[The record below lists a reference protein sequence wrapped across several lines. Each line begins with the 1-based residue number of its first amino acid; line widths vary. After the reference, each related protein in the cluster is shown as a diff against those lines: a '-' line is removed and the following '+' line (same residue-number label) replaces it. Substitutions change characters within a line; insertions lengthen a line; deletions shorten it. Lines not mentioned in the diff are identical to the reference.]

1 MSMKIKKAELEM
13 VCGVSSPVP
22 VTDKPEY
29 AFAGRSNVGKSSLI
43 NALLNRKNLARTSSQ
58 PGKTQTLN
66 FYNVNDS
73 FYLVDLPGYGYAKA
87 GREESAKWGKM
98 VERYLNTSA
107 SLRRVFLL
115 VDIRHEP
122 TANDRLMYDWIV
134 NSGYTPVVIAT
145 KLDKI
150 KRSQTDKQKKL
161 VRTTLGMGTGD
172 ILIAFSSETKQ
183 GSEEIYALLTDE

>member
-1 MSMKIKKAELEM
+1 MKIVKAELEI
-13 VCGVSSPVP
+13 VCGVSSAVP
-22 VTDKPEY
+22 ETDKPEY

-66 FYNVNDS
+66 FYNVNDA

-87 GREESAKWGKM
+87 GREESAKWGRM
-98 VERYLNTSA
+98 VERYLNSSA
-107 SLRRVFLL
+107 SLKRVFLL

-122 TANDRLMYDWIV
+122 TANDKLMYDWV
-134 NSGYTPVVIAT
+134 VDSGYTPVVIAT

-150 KRSQTDKQKKL
+150 KRSQIEKQKKL
-161 VRTTLGMGTGD
+161 VRQTLGMGSEDT
-172 ILIAFSSETKQ
+172 LIAFSSETKQ
-183 GSEEIYALLTDE
+183 GSEEIYALLSE

>member
-1 MSMKIKKAELEM
+1 MSMKIVKAELEI
-13 VCGVSSPVP
+13 VCGVSSAVP
-22 VTDKPEY
+22 KTDKPEY

-66 FYNVNDS
+66 FYNVNDA

-87 GREESAKWGKM
+87 GREESAKWGRM
-98 VERYLNTSA
+98 VERYLNSSA
-107 SLRRVFLL
+107 SLKRVFLL

-122 TANDRLMYDWIV
+122 TANDKLMYDWV
-134 NSGYTPVVIAT
+134 VDSGYTPVVIAT

-150 KRSQTDKQKKL
+150 KRSQIEKQKKL
-161 VRTTLGMGTGD
+161 VRQTLGMGSEDT
-172 ILIAFSSETKQ
+172 LIAFSSETRQ
-183 GSEEIYALLTDE
+183 GSEEIYALLSE

>member
-1 MSMKIKKAELEM
+1 MSMKIVKAELEI

-22 VTDKPEY
+22 ETDKPEY

-66 FYNVNDS
+66 FYNVNDT

-98 VERYLNTSA
+98 VERYLNKSA

-122 TANDRLMYDWIV
+122 TANDKLMYDWV
-134 NSGYTPVVIAT
+134 VASGYTPVVIAT

-150 KRSQTDKQKKL
+150 KRSQTEKQKKL
-161 VRTTLGMGTGD
+161 VRQTLGMGPEDT
-172 ILIAFSSETKQ
+172 LIAFSSETRQ
-183 GSEEIYALLTDE
+183 GSEEIYALLSE

>member
-1 MSMKIKKAELEM
+1 MSMKIVKAELEI
-13 VCGVSSPVP
+13 VCGVSSAVP
-22 VTDKPEY
+22 ETDKPEY

-66 FYNVNDS
+66 FYNVNDA

-87 GREESAKWGKM
+87 GREESAKWGRM
-98 VERYLNTSA
+98 VERYLNSSA
-107 SLRRVFLL
+107 SLKRVFLL

-122 TANDRLMYDWIV
+122 TANDKLMYDWV
-134 NSGYTPVVIAT
+134 VDSGYTPVVIAT

-150 KRSQTDKQKKL
+150 KRSQIEKQKKL
-161 VRTTLGMGTGD
+161 VRQTLGMGSEDT
-172 ILIAFSSETKQ
+172 LIAFSSETKQ
-183 GSEEIYALLTDE
+183 GSEEIYALLSE

>member
-1 MSMKIKKAELEM
+1 MSMKIVKAELEI
-13 VCGVSSPVP
+13 VCGVSSAVP
-22 VTDKPEY
+22 KTDKPEY

-66 FYNVNDS
+66 FYNVNDA

-87 GREESAKWGKM
+87 GREESAKWGRM
-98 VERYLNTSA
+98 VERYLNSSA
-107 SLRRVFLL
+107 SLKRVFLL

-122 TANDRLMYDWIV
+122 TANDKLMYDWV
-134 NSGYTPVVIAT
+134 VDSGYTPVVIAT

-150 KRSQTDKQKKL
+150 KRSQIEKQKKL
-161 VRTTLGMGTGD
+161 VRQTLGMGSEDT
-172 ILIAFSSETKQ
+172 LIAFSSETKQ
-183 GSEEIYALLTDE
+183 GSEEIYALLSE